1 MKSSPRPWG
10 CFLFRQFKKLL
21 AIVFPTPVGVFLESV
36 ILIWDNTPKNT
47 PVYPQ
52 MVVDTSRQC

>member
-1 MKSSPRPWG
+1 
-10 CFLFRQFKKLL
+10 
-21 AIVFPTPVGVFLESV
+21 VGVFLESV